1 MRRPAR
7 ERVRQAGRDG
17 GRAHDPPGFG
27 NTRGRYTPQPA
38 ETDAIRKMLSEF
50 ACARARARARARES
64 ESERERERE
73 NEREREREK
82 GRE

>member
-1 MRRPAR
+1 MT
-7 ERVRQAGRDG
+7 RQVLGTPG
-17 GRAHDPPGFG
+17 GDTLHNQPRQ
-27 NTRGRYTPQPA
+27 TPS
-38 ETDAIRKMLSEF
+38 RKMLSEF